1 MADAKLRTE
10 RPISPHLTVYRL
22 TLTMAMSIAHRV
34 SGAALYFGTL
44 LLVWWLVAAST
55 SPRNFDLINGLFGTW
70 IGRLVLFCYTWAL
83 FHHML
88 GGIRHLIWDTG
99 RGLGEHERNLFARL
113 TIIGSV
119 SLTILVWLIGLM
131 LRG

>member
-1 MADAKLRTE
+1 MADAKVRSE
-10 RPISPHLTVYRL
+10 RPLSPHLTVYRL
-22 TLTMAMSIAHRV
+22 SLTMVMSGAHRI
-34 SGAALYFGTL
+34 SGAVLYFGMP

-55 SPRNFDLINGLFGTW
+55 SPRNFDLINGFFGTW
-70 IGRLVLFCYTWAL
+70 IGWLVLFGFTWAL
-83 FHHML
+83 FHHLL

-99 RGLGEHERNLFARL
+99 RGLGLYERNLFARL

-119 SLTILVWLIGLM
+119 SLTVVVWLIGIM

>member
-22 TLTMAMSIAHRV
+22 SLTMAMSIANRIT
-34 SGAALYFGTL
+34 GAALYVGTL

-55 SPRNFDLINGLFGTW
+55 SPRNFDLINGFFGTW
-70 IGRLVLFCYTWAL
+70 IGRLVMFCYTWAL

-119 SLTILVWLIGLM
+119 SFTIVVWLIGLM

>member
-1 MADAKLRTE
+1 MADAKVRTE

-22 TLTMAMSIAHRV
+22 TLTMAMSVAHRITGV
-34 SGAALYFGTL
+34 ALYVGTL

-55 SPRNFDLINGLFGTW
+55 SPRNFDVINGFFGTW
-70 IGRLVLFCYTWAL
+70 IGWLVLIGFTWEL

-99 RGLGEHERNLFARL
+99 RGLGEHERNLLARL
-113 TIIGSV
+113 TIIGSTC
-119 SLTILVWLIGLM
+119 LTILVWLIGLM

>member
-1 MADAKLRTE
+1 MADAKARSE
-10 RPISPHLTVYRL
+10 RPTSPHLTVYRL
-22 TLTMAMSIAHRV
+22 TLTMAMSIAHRITGV
-34 SGAALYFGTL
+34 ALYVGTL

-55 SPRNFDLINGLFGTW
+55 SPRNFDVINGFFGTW
-70 IGRLVLFCYTWAL
+70 IGWLVLLGFTWEL

-99 RGLGEHERNLFARL
+99 RGLGEHERNLLARL
-113 TIIGSV
+113 TLIGSV
-119 SLTILVWLIGLM
+119 SLTIIVWLIGIM

>member
-1 MADAKLRTE
+1 MADAKMRSE
-10 RPISPHLTVYRL
+10 RPLSPHLTVYRL
-22 TLTMAMSIAHRV
+22 SLTMVMSGLHRI
-34 SGAALYFGTL
+34 SGAVLYFGIL

-70 IGRLVLFCYTWAL
+70 IGRLVLFGFTWAL
-83 FHHML
+83 FHHLL

>member
-1 MADAKLRTE
+1 MADAKMRTE
-10 RPISPHLTVYRL
+10 RPVSPHLTVYRL
-22 TLTMAMSIAHRV
+22 TLTMAMSIAHRITGV
-34 SGAALYFGTL
+34 ALYVGTL

-55 SPRNFDLINGLFGTW
+55 SPRNFDVINGFFGTW
-70 IGRLVLFCYTWAL
+70 IGWLVLLGFTWEL

-99 RGLGEHERNLFARL
+99 RGLGEHERNLLARL

-119 SLTILVWLIGLM
+119 SLTIVVWLIGLM

>member
-1 MADAKLRTE
+1 MADAKMRSE

-22 TLTMAMSIAHRV
+22 TLTMAMSVAHRITGV
-34 SGAALYFGTL
+34 ALYLGTV

-55 SPRNFDLINGLFGTW
+55 SPRNFDLINGFFGTW
-70 IGRLVLFCYTWAL
+70 IGRLVLFGYTWAL

-99 RGLGEHERNLFARL
+99 RGLGQHERNLFARL

>member
-1 MADAKLRTE
+1 MADAKIRTE

-34 SGAALYFGTL
+34 TGVALYFGTL

-55 SPRNFDLINGLFGTW
+55 SPRNFDLINGFFGTW

-99 RGLGEHERNLFARL
+99 RGLGEHERNLLARF
-113 TIIGSV
+113 TILGSV

>member
-1 MADAKLRTE
+1 MADAKLHTE

-22 TLTMAMSIAHRV
+22 TLTMAMSIAHRIT
-34 SGAALYFGTL
+34 GAALYFGTL

-55 SPRNFDLINGLFGTW
+55 SPRNFDLINGFFGTW
-70 IGRLVLFCYTWAL
+70 IGRLVLFGYTWAL
-83 FHHML
+83 FHHLL

-99 RGLGEHERNLFARL
+99 RGLGEQERNLFARL

-119 SLTILVWLIGLM
+119 SLTIVVWLIGFM

>member
-1 MADAKLRTE
+1 MADAKIRTE

-22 TLTMAMSIAHRV
+22 TLTMAMSIAHRIT
-34 SGAALYFGTL
+34 GAALYVGTL

-55 SPRNFDLINGLFGTW
+55 SPRNFDVINGFFGTW
-70 IGRLVLFCYTWAL
+70 IGRLVLFGFTWAL

-119 SLTILVWLIGLM
+119 SLTILMWLIGLM

>member
-1 MADAKLRTE
+1 MADAKTRSE
-10 RPISPHLTVYRL
+10 RPLSPHLTVYRL
-22 TLTMAMSIAHRV
+22 SLTMVMSGLHRI
-34 SGAALYFGTL
+34 SGAVLYFGML

-70 IGRLVLFCYTWAL
+70 IGRLVLFGFTWAL
-83 FHHML
+83 FHHLL

-99 RGLGEHERNLFARL
+99 RGLGAYERNLFARL

-119 SLTILVWLIGLM
+119 SLTILVWLIGLI

>member
-1 MADAKLRTE
+1 MADAKMRSE

-22 TLTMAMSIAHRV
+22 TLTMAMSVAHRITGV
-34 SGAALYFGTL
+34 ALYLGTV

-55 SPRNFDLINGLFGTW
+55 SPRNFDVINGFFGTW
-70 IGRLVLFCYTWAL
+70 IGWLVLIGFTWEL

>member
-1 MADAKLRTE
+1 MADAKIRTE

-22 TLTMAMSIAHRV
+22 TLTMAMSVAHRITGV
-34 SGAALYFGTL
+34 ALYLGTV

-70 IGRLVLFCYTWAL
+70 IGWLVLFGFTWAL
-83 FHHML
+83 FHHLL

>member
-1 MADAKLRTE
+1 MADAKIRTE

-22 TLTMAMSIAHRV
+22 TLTMAMSIAHRITGV
-34 SGAALYFGTL
+34 ALYLGTV

-55 SPRNFDLINGLFGTW
+55 SPRNFDVINGFFGSW
-70 IGRLVLFCYTWAL
+70 IGWLVLIGFTWEL

>member
-22 TLTMAMSIAHRV
+22 SLTMVMSIAHRV
-34 SGAALYFGTL
+34 TGAALYVGTL

-55 SPRNFDLINGLFGTW
+55 SPRNFDVINGFFGTW
-70 IGRLVLFCYTWAL
+70 IGRLVLFSYTWAL
-83 FHHML
+83 FHHLL
-88 GGIRHLIWDTG
+88 GGIRHLIWDIG

>member
-1 MADAKLRTE
+1 MADAKMRSE

-22 TLTMAMSIAHRV
+22 TLTMAMSIAHRITGV
-34 SGAALYFGTL
+34 ALYLGTV

-55 SPRNFDLINGLFGTW
+55 SPRNFDVINGFFGSW
-70 IGRLVLFCYTWAL
+70 IGWLVLIGFTWEL

-113 TIIGSV
+113 TIIGSI

>member
-1 MADAKLRTE
+1 MADAKIRTE

-34 SGAALYFGTL
+34 SGVALYFGTL

-55 SPRNFDLINGLFGTW
+55 SPRNFDLINGFFGTW
-70 IGRLVLFCYTWAL
+70 IGRLVLFGYTWAL
-83 FHHML
+83 FHHLL

>member
-1 MADAKLRTE
+1 MADAKMRSE

-22 TLTMAMSIAHRV
+22 TLTMAMSVAHRITGV
-34 SGAALYFGTL
+34 ALYLGTV

-55 SPRNFDLINGLFGTW
+55 SPRNFDVINGFFGTW
-70 IGRLVLFCYTWAL
+70 IGWLVLFGFTWEL

-113 TIIGSV
+113 TIIGSI

>member
-1 MADAKLRTE
+1 MTDAKMRSE

-22 TLTMAMSIAHRV
+22 TLTMAMSIAHRFTGV
-34 SGAALYFGTL
+34 ALYVGTL

-55 SPRNFDLINGLFGTW
+55 SPRNFDLINGFFGTW
-70 IGRLVLFCYTWAL
+70 IGRLVLFGYTWAL

-119 SLTILVWLIGLM
+119 SLTILVWLIGLL

>member
-22 TLTMAMSIAHRV
+22 TLTLAMSIAHRIT
-34 SGAALYFGTL
+34 GTALYFGTL

-55 SPRNFDLINGLFGTW
+55 SPRNFDVINGFFGTW
-70 IGRLVLFCYTWAL
+70 IGRLVLFGYTWAL

-119 SLTILVWLIGLM
+119 SLTILVWLFGLM

>member
-1 MADAKLRTE
+1 MADAKMRTE

-22 TLTMAMSIAHRV
+22 TLTMVMSGAHRV
-34 SGAALYFGTL
+34 TGAALYFGTL

-55 SPRNFDLINGLFGTW
+55 SPRNFDLINGFFGTW
-70 IGRLVLFCYTWAL
+70 IGRLVLFGYTWAL
-83 FHHML
+83 FHHLL

-99 RGLGEHERNLFARL
+99 RGLGLHESNLFARL

-119 SLTILVWLIGLM
+119 SLTIIVWLIGLM